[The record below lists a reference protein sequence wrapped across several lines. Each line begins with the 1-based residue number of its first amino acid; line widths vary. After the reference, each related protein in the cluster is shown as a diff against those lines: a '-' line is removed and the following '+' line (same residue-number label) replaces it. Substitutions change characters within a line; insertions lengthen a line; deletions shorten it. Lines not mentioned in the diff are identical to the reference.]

1 MLSAILWAIM
11 IVALLVSWWRNPAR
25 TRQAL
30 YAVSRSLKG
39 MAPDV
44 LGMIALIGLV
54 LALVPQE
61 FLVRLFSFEGLPGFV
76 LVSLVGA
83 LITLP
88 APIAFPLAASLL
100 GMGAAPAA
108 LASFI
113 TTLTMVGTVS
123 APVEVAYFGWRFTL
137 LRQSLSFAAAIAIGL
152 LIGVLL

>member
-1 MLSAILWAIM
+1 MLSAILWTIM
-11 IVALLVSWWRNPAR
+11 IVALLISWWRNPAR

-30 YAVSRSLKG
+30 LASCRALKG
-39 MAPDV
+39 MATDV

-54 LALVPQE
+54 LAIVPQNL
-61 FLVRLFSFEGLPGFV
+61 LVRLFSFEGVLGFA
-76 LVSLVGA
+76 LISLVGA
-83 LITLP
+83 FITLP
-88 APIAFPLAASLL
+88 APITFPLAASLL

-108 LASFI
+108 LAAFI

-152 LIGVLL
+152 LLGVFL

>member
-1 MLSAILWAIM
+1 MLSTILWTIM
-11 IVALLVSWWRNPAR
+11 IVALLVSWWRNPER

-30 YAVSRSLKG
+30 QAGCRSLKE

-54 LALVPQE
+54 LALVPQYL
-61 FLVRLFSFEGLPGFV
+61 LVRLFSFEGILGFA
-76 LVSLVGA
+76 LISLVGA

-123 APVEVAYFGWRFTL
+123 APVETSYFGWRFTL
-137 LRQSLSFAAAIAIGL
+137 LRQSLSFAAAIVIGL
-152 LIGVLL
+152 LIGALL